1 MNETIDNNLE
11 RILSLNQEELRQIF
25 SQLSMEELED
35 LLDKLNEVNLN
46 D

>member
-11 RILSLNQEELRQIF
+11 QLLSLNQEELKQIF

-35 LLDKLNEVNLN
+35 LIDKLNEVNGN